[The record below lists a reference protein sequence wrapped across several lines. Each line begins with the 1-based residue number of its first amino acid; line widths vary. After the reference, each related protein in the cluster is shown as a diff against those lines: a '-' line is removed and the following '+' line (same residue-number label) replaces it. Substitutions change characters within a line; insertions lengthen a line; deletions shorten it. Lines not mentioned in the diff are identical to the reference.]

1 VRSDLGRTAKL
12 LVLPTAGLFSVVA
25 FVPGRTELAVRI
37 YALVLCGAAL
47 LLLLGALRR
56 AYEPATRVRAR
67 TRRNRPAGRHT
78 PGSLAR
84 IEQEVALG
92 IAGAFDLH
100 HRLRPRLRTLASE
113 LLATRRGISLTGAPE
128 RAREVLGAATWELV
142 REDRLPPEDRQARG
156 MPINELTG
164 VVESFERH

>member
-1 VRSDLGRTAKL
+1 VRSDIVRTGKL
-12 LVLPTAGLFSVVA
+12 LLLPTAGLLAVVA

-47 LLLLGALRR
+47 LLLLGVLRR
-56 AYEPATRVRAR
+56 AYAPVTPLRGRVKPARLG
-67 TRRNRPAGRHT
+67 RRDT

-100 HRLRPRLRTLASE
+100 HRLRPRLRTLAAE
-113 LLATRRGISLTGAPE
+113 LLATRRGISLNGAPE
-128 RAREVLGAATWELV
+128 RARDLLGDETWELV
-142 REDRLPPEDRQARG
+142 REDRPPPEDRQARG
-156 MPINELTG
+156 LPINELRD
-164 VVESFERH
+164 VVESLERV